1 MPKVLKVERGETM
14 ANVKYRKYLAM
25 RADREFRRSR
35 REENAK
41 ARRKWVLEREGWT
54 DEQRAQAE
62 RFLVGHNP
70 SKPACP
76 EVCRVLAE
84 HYKSKRRVKNFQLDE
99 RIHKLTGEWVRS
111 GRPGR

>member
-1 MPKVLKVERGETM
+1 M
-14 ANVKYRKYLAM
+14 ANVKYRKYQMLKAI
-25 RADREFRRSR
+25 REHRYRW
-35 REENAK
+35 REEFVR